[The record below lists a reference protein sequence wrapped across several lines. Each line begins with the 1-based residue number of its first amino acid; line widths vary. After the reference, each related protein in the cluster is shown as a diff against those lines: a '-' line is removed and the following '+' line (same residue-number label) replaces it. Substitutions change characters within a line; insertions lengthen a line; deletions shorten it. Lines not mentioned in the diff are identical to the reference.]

1 MHGAQTR
8 WVGRA
13 DVDQDASCNAREE
26 ARLLLGDH
34 HGRRG
39 ACGEQDV
46 GGDFLHDFVREAVNE
61 RAGRAKK
68 LEMAG
73 GVDARKQGCGHFA
86 EKA

>member
-1 MHGAQTR
+1 MA
-8 WVGRA
+8 
-13 DVDQDASCNAREE
+13 
-26 ARLLLGDH
+26 
-34 HGRRG
+34 
-39 ACGEQDV
+39 GEQDV

-61 RAGRAKK
+61 RAGRAQK